1 MNIAK
6 EATRQFRIQQWAKI
20 IQDKNQSGLTVKEYC
35 EKNNLTRD
43 TYFYWAKIVKED
55 ALRSLPVQRF
65 VELPSAPVPASVTPD
80 PAAVPS
86 ELRIQI
92 RDVSVIVTDSTSPAL
107 LSRTLGVIRNA
118 L

>member
-43 TYFYWAKIVKED
+43 TYFYWVFLAK
-55 ALRSLPVQRF
+55 S
-65 VELPSAPVPASVTPD
+65 
-80 PAAVPS
+80 
-86 ELRIQI
+86 
-92 RDVSVIVTDSTSPAL
+92 
-107 LSRTLGVIRNA
+107 
-118 L
+118 